1 MDALLSER
9 SNLVGLPGQ
18 DVELEHLKEGIAVLR
33 RKLNREIEVALR
45 ALVLEVAI
53 L

>member
-18 DVELEHLKEGIAVLR
+18 NVELEHLKEGIAVLR
-33 RKLNREIEVALR
+33 RELNRKIEIALC